1 MEISRRARTIQES
14 PIRKLAPLIHTA
26 RSRGVSIHHL
36 NIGQPDIE
44 TPKAYMEAVSKFRDP
59 VLSYGPSDGL
69 PEMKQAIANYFGR
82 YGIPIEPRE
91 TFITTGGSEAI
102 LFAFNV
108 VGDTGDQV
116 IIPEPFYT
124 NYNGFASMAGM
135 KVVPLTTRAGDGF
148 ALPPPE
154 AFEAAITSRT
164 RAILLCS
171 PNNPTGHIAT
181 WEELTALAEVAKK
194 HDLFLIGD
202 EVYKE
207 FTYDGAIH
215 RSLLE
220 LPGLEDRVIVVD
232 SISKRFSACGAR
244 VGALVCRNR
253 DIMEAVLKFGQ
264 ARLCPPTLEQ
274 VGAIAAYA
282 MAPSYFDP
290 IRIEYQRRRD
300 TLLQGL
306 TADPSVLLKRPS
318 GAFYMMAA
326 LDIPDT
332 DAFARWLLTDF
343 DIGGETVMVAPGDGF
358 YATEGMGRNEIRVA
372 YVLECD
378 RLERAA
384 HILVEGL
391 KKFRGLKA

>member
-14 PIRKLAPLIHTA
+14 PIRKLAPLIQSA
-26 RSRGVSIHHL
+26 RGRGVSIHHL
-36 NIGQPDIE
+36 NIGQPDIA
-44 TPKAYMEAVSKFRDP
+44 TPQAYMDAVSKFHDP

-69 PEMKQAIANYFGR
+69 PEMKQAIADYFGR

-116 IIPEPFYT
+116 LIPEPFYT
-124 NYNGFASMAGM
+124 NYNGFASMASM
-135 KVVPLTTRAGDGF
+135 KVVPLTTHAQDGF

-154 AFEAAITSRT
+154 AFERAITSRT
-164 RAILLCS
+164 RAILICS
-171 PNNPTGHIAT
+171 PNNPTGHIAS
-181 WEELTALAEVAKK
+181 WEELKALAEVARR

-207 FTYDGAIH
+207 FTYDGATH

-220 LPGLEDRVIVVD
+220 LPGMEDRVIVVD

-244 VGALVCRNR
+244 IGALICRNR
-253 DIMEAVLKFGQ
+253 QVIESVLKFGQ

-274 VGAIAAYA
+274 VGAIAAYN

-290 IRIEYQRRRD
+290 IRAEYQRRRD
-300 TLLQGL
+300 TLREGL
-306 TADPSVLLKRPS
+306 TADPSVLLKKPS

-332 DAFARWLLTDF
+332 DKFARWLLTDF
-343 DIGGETVMVAPGDGF
+343 DIDGETVMVAPGDGF
-358 YATEGMGRNEIRVA
+358 YATEGKGRNEIRVA

-384 HILVEGL
+384 RIVVEGL